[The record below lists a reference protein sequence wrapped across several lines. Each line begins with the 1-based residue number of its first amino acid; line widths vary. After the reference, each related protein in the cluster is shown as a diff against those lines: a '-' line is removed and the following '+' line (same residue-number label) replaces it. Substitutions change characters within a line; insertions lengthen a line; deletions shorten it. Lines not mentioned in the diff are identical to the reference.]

1 MMSAF
6 VLIQMAASG
15 GWKDAR
21 ALHDALHAIA
31 GVQTVHFLAGP
42 TDIIIFV
49 EAADQTALMD
59 ALGKIRT
66 VKGVAS
72 TDTRVVWPV

>member
-6 VLIQMAASG
+6 VFTQMTVSG
-15 GWKDAR
+15 GWAEAR

-31 GVQTVHFLAGP
+31 GVKTVHFLLGP

-49 EAADQTALMD
+49 DAADQTALTET
-59 ALGKIRT
+59 LGKIRA
-66 VKGVAS
+66 VNGVAS
-72 TDTRVVWPV
+72 TDTRFVWPV